1 MSMNI
6 AFLTTSPQT
15 LTQDL
20 CDLANLEGHLLAVR
34 ALMRLDAGNEK
45 GEGETHSPNQC
56 EVASVAYH
64 FGFAWQG
71 GRFDRPACEPLIN
84 ALHQLG
90 TAIDPAVW
98 QSSVDDGCNDAE
110 IEREQARVNQFNPI
124 I

>member
-1 MSMNI
+1 MNI
-6 AFLTTSPQT
+6 AFLTTSPQS

-45 GEGETHSPNQC
+45 GEGEAHSANQC

-64 FGFAWQG
+64 FGFAWNG

-90 TAIDPAVW
+90 TAIAPAVW
-98 QSSVDDGCNDAE
+98 QRSVDDGGNDAE
-110 IEREQARVNQFNPI
+110 IEREQARVNRLNPI

>member
-1 MSMNI
+1 MNI

>member
-1 MSMNI
+1 MNV

-20 CDLANLEGHLLAVR
+20 CVLANLEGHLLTIR

-45 GEGETHSPNQC
+45 GEGEAHLPNQC
-56 EVASVAYH
+56 GVASVAYH

-71 GRFDRPACEPLIN
+71 GRFDRSACEPLIN

-90 TAIDPAVW
+90 TAIDPTVW

-110 IEREQARVNQFNPI
+110 IEREQVRVNRLNPI

>member
-1 MSMNI
+1 MSINV
-6 AFLTTSPQT
+6 AFLTTSPQS

-45 GEGETHSPNQC
+45 GEGEAHSPNQY

-71 GRFDRPACEPLIN
+71 GRFGRSACEPLIN

-90 TAIDPAVW
+90 TAIAPAVW

-110 IEREQARVNQFNPI
+110 VEREQARVNLLNSVI
-124 I
+124 